1 MQAQGMGLAWWAK
14 RDPHRAAIVSPK
26 GDRTFAELNARA
38 NQLARALRA
47 RGVSGGDSV
56 ALMCGNRPEFA
67 ETINACLRIG
77 VRMTPINWHLTA
89 DETAYILEDCEA
101 VALVADA
108 DLGDVPRAA
117 AERVPGVRVRLAV
130 GGPIDGFEDY
140 EAALGDH
147 PARTSPIRRSG
158 RRCLHLRDH
167 RAPEGR
173 APLDRRRSPGVEHLR
188 LRRGLRDRSS
198 SLHWTAL
205 SRCTARV
212 LAVDPASPTAPRS
225 CSWNGGA
232 RRRRSG

>member
-1 MQAQGMGLAWWAK
+1 MTSAPADDRATMQAQGMGLAWWAK

-47 RGVSGGDSV
+47 RGVSAGDSV

-140 EAALGDH
+140 EDALGDH
-147 PARTSPIRRSG
+147 AGDDIDDPTLGTSMLYTSGTTGRPKGVHARPPPEPRR
-158 RRCLHLRDH
+158 
-167 RAPEGR
+167 
-173 APLDRRRSPGVEHLR
+173 
-188 LRRGLRDRSS
+188 
-198 SLHWTAL
+198 
-205 SRCTARV
+205 
-212 LAVDPASPTAPRS
+212 
-225 CSWNGGA
+225 
-232 RRRRSG
+232 